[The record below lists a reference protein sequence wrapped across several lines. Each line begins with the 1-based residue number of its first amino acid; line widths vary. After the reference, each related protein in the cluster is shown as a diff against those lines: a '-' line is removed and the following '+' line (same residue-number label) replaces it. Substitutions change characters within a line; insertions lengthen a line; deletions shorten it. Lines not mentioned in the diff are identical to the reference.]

1 MVKKHVSIHI
11 QKNDLFDICENLTFY
26 YSFSLTNWLKQLILL
41 MGKKASKQV

>member
-11 QKNDLFDICENLTFY
+11 LKNDLFDICENLTFY

-41 MGKKASKQV
+41 MGKNSKQV